1 MNRMH
6 GYRELL
12 EKEVIEAWRTY
23 RLGVVCGLAVLLG
36 IVAPLVVRY
45 LPDIAGLG
53 RGAGELGPDES
64 SLPDVL
70 DLFLRNLLLFGGLA
84 GVLLGMGAIAG
95 ERERGTLSLVLAK
108 PIGRAAFLWAKLV
121 GIALVLGAGVALAVL
136 AAWLY
141 SAMLFQP
148 TSAQPWVAMA
158 FVAWLST
165 MVAAS
170 IAFAGSAIATS
181 SLGAGAIGLAALA
194 ILTVGSTIAPLN
206 AWLPTGLFDVALAAG
221 LQEVSPDL
229 DPARTIAI
237 SLAVIGV
244 AFAIA
249 WWRFRDAEA

>member
-23 RLGVVCGLAVLLG
+23 RLGIVCALAVLLG
-36 IVAPLVVRY
+36 IVAPLLVRY
-45 LPDIAGLG
+45 LPDIVGLG

-64 SLPDVL
+64 GLPDVL

-84 GVLLGMGAIAG
+84 GILLGMGAISG

-141 SAMLFQP
+141 STMLFEP

-165 MVAAS
+165 MVAGS
-170 IAFAGSAIATS
+170 IAFAGSAVAAS
-181 SLGAGAIGLAALA
+181 SLGAGAIGLAALV
-194 ILTVGSTIAPLN
+194 IVTLGSTIAPLN
-206 AWLPTGLFDVALAAG
+206 SWLPSGLFDVALAAG

-229 DPARTIAI
+229 DPARTIAV
-237 SLAVIGV
+237 SLAVIGT
-244 AFAIA
+244 AFAVA
-249 WWRFRDAEA
+249 WLRFRNAEA